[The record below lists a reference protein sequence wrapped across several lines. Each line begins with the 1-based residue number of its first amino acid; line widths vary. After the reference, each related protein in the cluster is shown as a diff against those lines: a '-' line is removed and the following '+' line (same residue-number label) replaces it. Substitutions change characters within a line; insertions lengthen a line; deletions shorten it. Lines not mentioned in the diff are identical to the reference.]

1 MKYVQKYIYSVV
13 EDKIEK
19 KHQIEYENCRN
30 VNVGG
35 VGQISTEKHT
45 YNLEKIKN
53 KIISIVFNRER
64 EKHQLKT

>member
-1 MKYVQKYIYSVV
+1 MFNKYVQKYIYTVV

-35 VGQISTEKHT
+35 WGRLVQKNIRITQKK
-45 YNLEKIKN
+45 LKIKLYQYY
-53 KIISIVFNRER
+53 STGR
-64 EKHQLKT
+64 EKSIS